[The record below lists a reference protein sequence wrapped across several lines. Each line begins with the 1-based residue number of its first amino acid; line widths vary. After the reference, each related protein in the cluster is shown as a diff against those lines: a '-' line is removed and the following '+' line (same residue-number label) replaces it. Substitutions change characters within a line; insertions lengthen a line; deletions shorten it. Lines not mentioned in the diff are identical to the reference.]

1 MNNNIVKEIEI
12 ARELMRDLNNPRYR
26 LLNQAE
32 KALLLRALNDY
43 EHSLTTEVLQHN
55 INAKLMK
62 EDGIYAEE
70 IKVPRS
76 NMPSVKYE
84 FENSLDLVP
93 DKAKIVYLKDILD
106 TYSRGD
112 AFHYNL
118 TDDEWRVLLKALREY
133 AHSLQILIQKAK
145 RNQETYEDIFGSKPQ
160 EVKTDWHPSM
170 TQAEMFTELSDKM
183 RSSK

>member
-1 MNNNIVKEIEI
+1 MYTVGSKTPFIRKTDENGCFSKKK
-12 ARELMRDLNNPRYR
+12 
-26 LLNQAE
+26 NQ
-32 KALLLRALNDY
+32 LSD
-43 EHSLTTEVLQHN
+43 
-55 INAKLMK
+55 I
-62 EDGIYAEE
+62 
-70 IKVPRS
+70 IKVEFRGDD
-76 NMPSVKYE
+76 E

-118 TDDEWRVLLKALREY
+118 TDEEWRVLLKALREY

-145 RNQETYEDIFGSKPQ
+145 RHQETYEDIFGSKPQ

>member
-1 MNNNIVKEIEI
+1 MDNNIVKEIEI

-32 KALLLRALNDY
+32 KALLLRALDDY
-43 EHSLTTEVLQHN
+43 EHSLTNEVLQHN
-55 INAKLMK
+55 INAKLLR
-62 EDGIYAEE
+62 EDGIDSEE
-70 IKVPRS
+70 IKLPRS
-76 NMPSVKYE
+76 NTSSVKYE

-118 TDDEWRVLLKALREY
+118 TDEEWRVLLKALREY
-133 AHSLQILIQKAK
+133 AHSLQKLI
-145 RNQETYEDIFGSKPQ
+145 
-160 EVKTDWHPSM
+160 
-170 TQAEMFTELSDKM
+170 
-183 RSSK
+183 

>member
-12 ARELMRDLNNPRYR
+12 ARELMKDLNNPRYR

-32 KALLLRALNDY
+32 KALILRALNDY
-43 EHSLTTEVLQHN
+43 EFSLKTEVLQHN

-62 EDGIYAEE
+62 EDGIDAEE
-70 IKVPRS
+70 IKVPK
-76 NMPSVKYE
+76 NNTPNVKYE
-84 FENSLDLVP
+84 FANSLYLVP
-93 DKAKIVYLKDILD
+93 AKAKIVYLKDILD

-118 TDDEWRVLLKALREY
+118 TDEEWRVLLKALREY
-133 AHSLQILIQKAK
+133 AHSLQILIQKAR

-160 EVKTDWHPSM
+160 EAKTDWHPSM
-170 TQAEMFTELSDKM
+170 TQAEMFTELADKM

>member
-1 MNNNIVKEIEI
+1 MNNNIVKEIDI
-12 ARELMRDLNNPRYR
+12 VRELNNPRYR

-32 KALLLRALNDY
+32 KALILKSLNDY
-43 EHSLTTEVLQHN
+43 EDSLTTKVLEHN

-62 EDGIYAEE
+62 EDGIEEE

-76 NMPSVKYE
+76 NTSSVKYE
-84 FENSLDLVP
+84 FANSLDLVP

-106 TYSRGD
+106 NYSRGD

-118 TDDEWRVLLKALREY
+118 TDEEWRVLLKALREY

-170 TQAEMFTELSDKM
+170 TQAEIFNELVDKM

>member
-1 MNNNIVKEIEI
+1 MNNNIVKEIDI
-12 ARELMRDLNNPRYR
+12 VRELKKDLNNPRYR

-62 EDGIYAEE
+62 EDGIEEE

-76 NMPSVKYE
+76 NTSSVKYE
-84 FENSLDLVP
+84 FANSLDLVP

-106 TYSRGD
+106 NYSRGD

-118 TDDEWRVLLKALREY
+118 TDEEWRVLLKALREY

-170 TQAEMFTELSDKM
+170 TQAEIFNELVDKM

>member
-12 ARELMRDLNNPRYR
+12 ARELMKDLNNPRYR

-32 KALLLRALNDY
+32 KALILRALNDY
-43 EHSLTTEVLQHN
+43 EFSLKTEVLQHN

-62 EDGIYAEE
+62 EDGIDAEE
-70 IKVPRS
+70 IKVPKS
-76 NMPSVKYE
+76 NTSNVKYE

-93 DKAKIVYLKDILD
+93 AKAKIVYLKDILD

-133 AHSLQILIQKAK
+133 AHSLQILIQKVK
-145 RNQETYEDIFGSKPQ
+145 RHQETYEDIFGSKPQ
-160 EVKTDWHPSM
+160 GAKTDWHPSM
-170 TQAEMFTELSDKM
+170 TQAEMFTELADKM

>member
-12 ARELMRDLNNPRYR
+12 VRELKKYLNNPRYR

-32 KALLLRALNDY
+32 KALLLKSLNDY
-43 EHSLTTEVLQHN
+43 EDSLTTKVLEHN
-55 INAKLMK
+55 INTKLMK
-62 EDGIYAEE
+62 EDGIDVEE

-76 NMPSVKYE
+76 NTSNVKYE

-93 DKAKIVYLKDILD
+93 AKAKIVYLKDILD

-118 TDDEWRVLLKALREY
+118 TNDEWRVLLKALKKY
-133 AHSLQILIQKAK
+133 AYSLERLIKDTK
-145 RNQETYEDIFGSKPQ
+145 RNQKANEDVFESKHQ

-170 TQAEMFTELSDKM
+170 TQAEMFTELADKM

>member
-1 MNNNIVKEIEI
+1 MNNNIVKEIDI
-12 ARELMRDLNNPRYR
+12 VRELKKDLNNPRYR

-32 KALLLRALNDY
+32 KALILKSLNDY
-43 EHSLTTEVLQHN
+43 EDSLTTKVLEHN

-62 EDGIYAEE
+62 EDGIEDEE

-76 NMPSVKYE
+76 NTSSVKYE
-84 FENSLDLVP
+84 FANSLDLVP

-106 TYSRGD
+106 NYSRGD

-118 TDDEWRVLLKALREY
+118 TDEEWRVLLKALREY

-170 TQAEMFTELSDKM
+170 TQAEIFNELVDKM